1 MPSEERAELRG
12 RTLDGRW
19 ALGACIGVGGTGVV
33 FEATRLSD
41 GHPCVVKTLR
51 PVYAYNRDLCRRLR
65 REGEVA
71 RVVSHPAIVPAIG
84 EGLLDDGS
92 PYVVLERIHGEGL
105 HRLLRRVDLL
115 PEDEVAAIALR
126 VLDVLQHAHAH
137 GYVHRDVK
145 PEHVVLEALPDGTLG
160 FHLLDFGVCAAESA
174 PHDERERE
182 RGRVFGTPSYVSP
195 EQASGNPDVDGR
207 ADLFGL
213 GIVLFE
219 ALTGR
224 LPFSGANVTMLLKRI
239 IREEAPRLSSLSAVS
254 PAMEAVVARLL
265 ARKREGRY
273 ANARAAMRALRAC
286 CPDRAAAE
294 ARLAS
299 RLEGAEG
306 RFDTMPTRI
315 EQTAA

>member
-12 RTLDGRW
+12 TTLDGRW

-33 FEATRLSD
+33 FEATRLRD

-65 REGEVA
+65 REAEVA
-71 RVVSHPAIVPAIG
+71 RRVSHPAVVPAIG
-84 EGLLDDGS
+84 EGTLDDGS

-105 HRLLRRVDLL
+105 HRLLRRTGTL

-126 VLDVLQHAHAH
+126 VLDVLQHAHAA

-145 PEHVVLEALPDGTLG
+145 PEHIVLEALPDGTLG

-174 PHDERERE
+174 PQGERERE

-219 ALTGR
+219 AVAGR
-224 LPFSGANVTMLLKRI
+224 LPFSGSNVTALLRRI
-239 IREEAPRLSSLSAVS
+239 IREDAPRLENVSEASA
-254 PAMEAVVARLL
+254 ATDAIVARLL
-265 ARKREGRY
+265 GRAREDRY
-273 ANARAAMRALRAC
+273 ANARAAARALRTLCA
-286 CPDRAAAE
+286 DRAEVE
-294 ARLAS
+294 ARLVERLS
-299 RLEGAEG
+299 RAEE
-306 RFDTMPTRI
+306 RTDELPTRV
-315 EQTAA
+315 ELTAA